1 MGTNGEKKMKLT
13 IRMKKNNF
21 YVTPSMEV
29 MKLDLTSS
37 VLSSLSSSV
46 EAKQIER
53 ATWDDLD
60 E

>member
-1 MGTNGEKKMKLT
+1 
-13 IRMKKNNF
+13 MKKNKF

-29 MKLDLTSS
+29 MMLNLTST
-37 VLSSLSSSV
+37 VLTTSCVEV

>member
-1 MGTNGEKKMKLT
+1 
-13 IRMKKNNF
+13 MKKNKF

-29 MKLDLTSS
+29 MKLNLTST
-37 VLSSLSSSV
+37 VLTTSRV

-53 ATWDDLD
+53 TTWDDLD

>member
-1 MGTNGEKKMKLT
+1 
-13 IRMKKNNF
+13 MKKNNF

-29 MKLDLTSS
+29 MKLNITSTVLTT
-37 VLSSLSSSV
+37 SSV

>member
-1 MGTNGEKKMKLT
+1 
-13 IRMKKNNF
+13 MKKNKF

-29 MKLDLTSS
+29 MKLNLTST
-37 VLSSLSSSV
+37 VLTTSCV